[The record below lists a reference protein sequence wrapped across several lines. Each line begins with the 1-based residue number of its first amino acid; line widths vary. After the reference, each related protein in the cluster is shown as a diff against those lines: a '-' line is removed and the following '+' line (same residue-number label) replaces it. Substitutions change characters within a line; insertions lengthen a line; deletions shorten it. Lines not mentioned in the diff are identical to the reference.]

1 MPVMT
6 LLRLLMHILFLA
18 FFYRFLYS
26 IIKAIERDLEEAER
40 RQRNAG
46 SSYPGLRESE

>member
-26 IIKAIERDLEEAER
+26 IIRAIERDLEAAGR
-40 RQRNAG
+40 SQRNAG
-46 SSYPGLRESE
+46 SRYPGLREGE